1 MCRAWWMGRV
11 GARTH
16 ISQAGHWH
24 TLTHTLRVGACT
36 HISQAS
42 HWRAHTHTHTGKGRK
57 GREPTRSQESVC
69 AEEGQRGDSDQRKR
83 CVHVCVW
90 LQALRMEWMG
100 CMMLTWHK
108 VKWIVIFCHCLLTLM
123 SFQNLFLFSYKRKSF
138 FLHTMS
144 VKLKNPKDKN

>member
-42 HWRAHTHTHTGKGRK
+42 HWRAHTHTHTRTGKGRR

-69 AEEGQRGDSDQRKR
+69 VEEGQRGDSDQRKR
-83 CVHVCVW
+83 CVHVCVR
-90 LQALRMEWMG
+90 LQPIRKEWIG
-100 CMMLTWHK
+100 CKMLTWHK

-123 SFQNLFLFSYKRKSF
+123 SFQNLFYYYTEGKV
-138 FLHTMS
+138 FLHIIP
-144 VKLKNPKDKN
+144 VKLKIT